1 MPFGKNKGLSMPRA
15 NKKNASARD
24 EVYESDG
31 DTGATG
37 AEVGAPSHPSPEHS
51 QPSVVA
57 TSPGLLKRKQ
67 SEREWQEL
75 NGEWEAW
82 EELDGEAERELTMA
96 LRLYDAKKR
105 RIEKAQKGKRHGSP
119 FGELER
125 IYEAELAL
133 LRVKLKRS
141 KVDALTQ
148 NAECNTHAQKCRMLR
163 LENAKLRRLLR
174 VHGHERMCV

>member
-1 MPFGKNKGLSMPRA
+1 M
-15 NKKNASARD
+15 
-24 EVYESDG
+24 
-31 DTGATG
+31 
-37 AEVGAPSHPSPEHS
+37 
-51 QPSVVA
+51 
-57 TSPGLLKRKQ
+57 
-67 SEREWQEL
+67 

-119 FGELER
+119 FSELER

-133 LRVKLKRS
+133 LRAKLKRS

-148 NAECNTHAQKCRMLR
+148 NAECNTHAQKCEMLR